1 MGAMSA
7 GTADIATQP
16 GYRRR
21 FHISPAPGQVTTALE
36 DDYHCMVVTLHHD
49 GTRVTQVDADLRRA
63 PWTTCPG
70 ASARLVETFTGVA
83 LADVA
88 ARGEKQTN
96 CTHLHDLA
104 VLAAAHAHDSGPS
117 QIDIYVSDRDADGL
131 NIAELRRNGEVA
143 MRWDIRG
150 FDMAGPAEIAGMPL
164 MKLRPWIES
173 LSPADKEAAKLLQ
186 WGAIV
191 AHGRARPLAEQSD
204 ASKMPPSCFTF
215 QPDNAAKAVRVGEIV
230 DFSAGGREPLA

>member
-1 MGAMSA
+1 VPGVS
-7 GTADIATQP
+7 GADIASLP

-21 FHISPAPGQVTTALE
+21 FRIIPAADRVTTAME

-49 GTRVTQVDADLRRA
+49 GTKVTQVDADLRRA

-70 ASARLVETFTGVA
+70 APARLVETFAGVA

-104 VLAAAHAHDSGPS
+104 VLAAAHAGDSAPS
-117 QIDIYVSDRDADGL
+117 QIDIYVSDRDADGR
-131 NIAELRRNGEVA
+131 NVAELHRNGGLA
-143 MRWDIRG
+143 MRWEIDG
-150 FDMAGPAEIAGMPL
+150 FELVDPAEIAGMPL

-173 LSPADKEAAKLLQ
+173 LGPVDKEAAKLLQ

-191 AHGRARPLAEQSD
+191 AHGRAKPIADQSD
-204 ASKMPPSCFTF
+204 ASKMPPNCYTF
-215 QPDNAAKAVRVGEIV
+215 QPDNAGKAVRVGQII
-230 DFSAGGREPLA
+230 DFSTGETEPLAGM